1 MESVNGRFR
10 DQFLNIQLFTLV
22 LEGKLLAE

>member
-1 MESVNGRFR
+1 MESVNSRFR
-10 DQFLNIQLFTLV
+10 DQFLNIQLFSSV